1 MDNLLRQLYNRP
13 LPWFNDFFL
22 IPFGD
27 QLWISLE
34 FLWFCFGSVVLL
46 SYRAFWLAVV
56 VIENYLKKRL
66 SNSFRSLPLRVFW
79 KLWERY
85 NSKECQLTLKCYG
98 GIQMFKNDLEI
109 AQAAQLAPI
118 AEIARHLGIEDKIEQ
133 YGHYKAKIGL
143 DVMNSDRP
151 DGKLILVTAISP
163 TRAGEG
169 KTTITVGLGQG
180 LEQIG
185 KKSVIALRE
194 PSLGPVMGIKGGA
207 AGGGYS
213 QVLPMEDLNLHFTGD
228 IHAITTANNAICAL
242 VDNHIH
248 QGNMLNIDINRVVFK
263 RCLDMND
270 RTLRRITIGEG
281 SAANGVERQD
291 GFNITVASEI
301 MAIFC
306 LATSYDDLKARIGK
320 IIVAYNTDGKPVFV
334 SDLKIEGAITMLLR
348 DALKPNLVQTIEKT
362 AAIVHGG
369 PFANIAHGCNSV
381 IATKTALKLG
391 DYVVTEAGFGADL
404 GAEKFFNIKCR
415 EASLSPDCVVIV
427 ATIRALKMHGGVD
440 QNDLKEENVS
450 ALTKGVENLAKHIDS
465 VTKFGVPYV
474 VAINHFIHDTEAEV
488 EFLTNW
494 CHNHGHPVE
503 ISKGW
508 ADGGAGTADLAR
520 RVVDI
525 AEKGEADFKVLY
537 QREEKFEDKVLTIA
551 KKMYGASNV
560 VYSDEAKRQLDMFR
574 DMGYGDFLI
583 CMAKT
588 PASLTDDP
596 KVMGRPTDFTITIN
610 EVRISAGAGFII
622 CLAGG
627 VLTMPGLPKTPGALN
642 MDLTSEGDYVGLF

>member
-1 MDNLLRQLYNRP
+1 M
-13 LPWFNDFFL
+13 
-22 IPFGD
+22 
-27 QLWISLE
+27 
-34 FLWFCFGSVVLL
+34 V
-46 SYRAFWLAVV
+46 
-56 VIENYLKKRL
+56 
-66 SNSFRSLPLRVFW
+66 
-79 KLWERY
+79 
-85 NSKECQLTLKCYG
+85 
-98 GIQMFKNDLEI
+98 KNDLEI
-109 AQAAQLAPI
+109 AQEAKLAPI
-118 AEIARHLGIEDKIEQ
+118 TEIASNLGIADKIEQ

-143 DVMNSDRP
+143 DVMNTDRP
-151 DGKLILVTAISP
+151 DGKLILVTATSP

-180 LEQIG
+180 LDHIG
-185 KKSVIALRE
+185 KQSVIALRE

-248 QGNMLNIDINRVVFK
+248 QGNELDIDINRVVFK

-281 SAANGVERQD
+281 PAVNGVERPD

-306 LATSYDDLKARIGK
+306 LATSYDDLKVRISK
-320 IIVAYNTDGKPVFV
+320 IIVAYRKDGKPVFV
-334 SDLKIEGAITMLLR
+334 SDLAIEGAITMLLR

-415 EASLSPDCVVIV
+415 EANLSPDCVVIV
-427 ATIRALKMHGGVD
+427 TTIRALKMHGGID
-440 QNDLKEENVS
+440 QNNLKEENVE
-450 ALTKGVENLAKHIDS
+450 ALAKGIENLAKHIES
-465 VTKFGVPYV
+465 VTEFGVPYV
-474 VAINHFIHDTEAEV
+474 VAINHFIYDTNAEIALLV
-488 EFLTNW
+488 EW
-494 CHNHGHPVE
+494 CKEHGHPVQ
-503 ISKGW
+503 IAKGW
-508 ADGGAGTADLAR
+508 KEGGAGMADLAHS
-520 RVVDI
+520 VVEI
-525 AEKGEADFKVLY
+525 IEEATADFKVLY
-537 QREEKFEDKVLTIA
+537 PREASFEDKVLTIA
-551 KKMYGASNV
+551 KKMYGATRVN
-560 VYSDEAKRQLDMFR
+560 YSEQAKQQLAQFEE
-574 DMGYGDFLI
+574 MGYGDFLV

-596 KVMGRPTDFTITIN
+596 KIIGRPIDFTITIN

-627 VLTMPGLPKTPGALN
+627 VLTMPGLPKAPGALN
-642 MDLTSEGDYVGLF
+642 MNLTSEGEYVGLF

>member
-1 MDNLLRQLYNRP
+1 
-13 LPWFNDFFL
+13 
-22 IPFGD
+22 
-27 QLWISLE
+27 
-34 FLWFCFGSVVLL
+34 
-46 SYRAFWLAVV
+46 
-56 VIENYLKKRL
+56 
-66 SNSFRSLPLRVFW
+66 
-79 KLWERY
+79 
-85 NSKECQLTLKCYG
+85 
-98 GIQMFKNDLEI
+98 MFKSDLEI
-109 AQAAQLAPI
+109 AQEAKLAPI
-118 AEIARHLGIEDKIEQ
+118 VDIARDLGIEDEIEQ
-133 YGHYKAKIGL
+133 YGHYKAKVDL
-143 DVMNSDRP
+143 DVMTSDRP
-151 DGKLILVTAISP
+151 DGKLVLVTAISP

-180 LEQIG
+180 LAHIG

-248 QGNMLNIDINRVVFK
+248 QGNELNIDIDHIVFK

-270 RTLRRITIGEG
+270 RSLRQITIGKG
-281 SAANGVERQD
+281 SAANGVERND

-301 MAIFC
+301 MAILC

-320 IIVAYNTDGKPVFV
+320 IIVAYTIDKKPVFV
-334 SDLKIEGAITMLLR
+334 KDLAIEGAITMLLR

-369 PFANIAHGCNSV
+369 PFANIAHGCNSI

-391 DYVVTEAGFGADL
+391 DYTVTEAGFGADL

-415 EASLSPDCVVIV
+415 EAGLSPDCVVIV
-427 ATIRALKMHGGVD
+427 ATIRALKMHGGLD
-440 QNDLKEENVS
+440 SADLKEENIC
-450 ALTKGVENLAKHIDS
+450 ALAKGVENLAKHIDS
-465 VTKFGVPYV
+465 ITKYGVPYV
-474 VAINHFIHDTEAEV
+474 VAINHFVHDTDAEI

-494 CHNHGHPVE
+494 CQEFGHPVE

-520 RVVDI
+520 KVVEI
-525 AEKGEADFKVLY
+525 VEKNKANFKVLY
-537 QREEKFEDKVLTIA
+537 NREDSFEDKVLTIA
-551 KKMYGASNV
+551 KNMYGASEV
-560 VYSDEAKRQLDMFR
+560 VYSAEAKETLDKFR
-574 DMGYGDFLI
+574 EMGYGDFLI

-596 KVMGRPTDFTITIN
+596 KVMGCPKDFTLTIN
-610 EVRISAGAGFII
+610 EVRISAGAGFIV

-627 VLTMPGLPKTPGALN
+627 VLTMPGLPKKPSALH
-642 MDLTSEGDYVGLF
+642 MDLTSDGDYVGLF

>member
-1 MDNLLRQLYNRP
+1 
-13 LPWFNDFFL
+13 
-22 IPFGD
+22 
-27 QLWISLE
+27 
-34 FLWFCFGSVVLL
+34 
-46 SYRAFWLAVV
+46 
-56 VIENYLKKRL
+56 
-66 SNSFRSLPLRVFW
+66 
-79 KLWERY
+79 
-85 NSKECQLTLKCYG
+85 
-98 GIQMFKNDLEI
+98 MFKSDLEI
-109 AQAAQLAPI
+109 AQAAKLAPI
-118 AEIARHLGIEDKIEQ
+118 TEIARDLGIEDRIEQ

-143 DVMNSDRP
+143 DVMDVEQP

-169 KTTITVGLGQG
+169 KTTVTVGLGQG
-180 LEQIG
+180 LAHIG

-248 QGNMLNIDINRVVFK
+248 QGNECDIDIENVVFK

-270 RTLRRITIGEG
+270 RNLRQVTIGKG
-281 SAANGVERQD
+281 SAANGVERND

-301 MAIFC
+301 MAILC

-320 IIVAYNTDGKPVFV
+320 IIVAYTTDGQPVHV
-334 SDLKIEGAITMLLR
+334 KDLEIEGAITMLLR

-391 DYVVTEAGFGADL
+391 DYAVTEAGFGADL

-415 EASLSPDCVVIV
+415 EAGLTPDCVVIV

-440 QNDLKEENVS
+440 AANLKEENVE
-450 ALTKGVENLAKHIDS
+450 ALAAGVENLAKHIDS
-465 VTKFGVPYV
+465 VTKYGVPYV
-474 VAINHFIHDTEAEV
+474 VAINHFAHDTEDEV
-488 EFLTNW
+488 AFLMNW
-494 CHNHGHPVE
+494 CGQNEHPVE
-503 ISKGW
+503 ISHGW
-508 ADGGAGTADLAR
+508 ADGGAGTAALAKK
-520 RVVDI
+520 VVEI
-525 AEKGEADFKVLY
+525 TETTKADFHVLY
-537 QREEKFEDKVLTIA
+537 PKEASFEEKILTIA
-551 KKMYGASNV
+551 QNMYGARDV
-560 VYSDEAKRQLDMFR
+560 VYSDEAKATLEKFR
-574 DMGYGDFLI
+574 TLGYGDFLI

-588 PASLTDDP
+588 PASLTDNP
-596 KVMGRPTDFTITIN
+596 SVVGRPKDFAITIN

-627 VLTMPGLPKTPGALN
+627 VLTMPGLPKKPGALN
-642 MDLTSEGDYVGLF
+642 MDLTSDGDYVGLF